1 MAQAPT
7 FYSAGGIAVKKGESY
22 TTANLPTFSPTV
34 TIDTLR
40 IVEAPRIWRAD
51 INQDGSQNTKDGKP
65 LYIKGNQRGV
75 RILIQRAGAT
85 FPSGHPNTAVLYK
98 EGEEIAIHADNTY
111 IFLNDCIVEFGVA
124 K

>member
-7 FYSAGGIAVKKGESY
+7 FYSIGGIAVKKGDSY
-22 TTANLPTFSPTV
+22 TVADLPTV
-34 TIDTLR
+34 AATIDTLR
-40 IVEAPRIWRAD
+40 IVEAPKIWRAD
-51 INQDGSQNTKDGKP
+51 MNRDGSQVKKDGEP
-65 LYIKGNQRGV
+65 LYVKGSQRGV

-85 FPSGHPNTAVLYK
+85 FKTGYPNTAVLYK

-111 IFLNDCIVEFGVA
+111 TFLSDCIVEFGTA